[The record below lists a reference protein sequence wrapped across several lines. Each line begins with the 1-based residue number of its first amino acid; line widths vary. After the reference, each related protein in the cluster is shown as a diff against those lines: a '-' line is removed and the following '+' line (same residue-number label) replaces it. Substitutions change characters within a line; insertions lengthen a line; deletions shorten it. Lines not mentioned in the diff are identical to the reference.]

1 MASVRPLRLT
11 VVRYEDA
18 NPLHRVM
25 RWQAGTAPMS
35 RLWART
41 LHHLDRLV
49 FRLTKERHTFSTLA
63 SGLPV
68 VMLTTTGAK
77 SGKQRTSPVL
87 GIPDGER
94 IALVASNWGQH
105 RHPGWYHNLRANP
118 RASIRAGGVSRDVL
132 AYEAQGEER
141 ERLWR
146 RDLEVYPGRVGYE
159 RRASNRRIPVMV
171 LMPLGAQP
179 NEEAHTM

>member
-1 MASVRPLRLT
+1 
-11 VVRYEDA
+11 
-18 NPLHRVM
+18 M
-25 RWQAGTAPMS
+25 RWQAATAPMS

-118 RASIRAGGVSRDVL
+118 RASISVGGVTRRAGLRSARGGAGAAVAARLGSVPWPGWLR
-132 AYEAQGEER
+132 ATRIEPAHPGHGAHAPWRTAER
-141 ERLWR
+141 GSTHHVAVRHPANF
-146 RDLEVYPGRVGYE
+146 LEPR
-159 RRASNRRIPVMV
+159 
-171 LMPLGAQP
+171 
-179 NEEAHTM
+179 

>member
-25 RWQAGTAPMS
+25 RWQAATAPLS

-49 FRLTKERHTFSTLA
+49 FRLTKERHTFTSLV
-63 SGLPV
+63 SGLAV

-77 SGKQRTSPVL
+77 SGKQRASPVL
-87 GIPDGER
+87 GYPTARG
-94 IALVASNWGQH
+94 
-105 RHPGWYHNLRANP
+105 
-118 RASIRAGGVSRDVL
+118 SR
-132 AYEAQGEER
+132 
-141 ERLWR
+141 
-146 RDLEVYPGRVGYE
+146 
-159 RRASNRRIPVMV
+159 S
-171 LMPLGAQP
+171 
-179 NEEAHTM
+179 